1 MTSQTDK
8 QTFARQI
15 LPNTTKSKG
24 YQKMKLS
31 QLIERNVKKYF
42 SLKIIQK
49 MKQGDQFQTS
59 LCFLKEIQIM
69 SK

>member
-8 QTFARQI
+8 QTFARHI